1 MPTIN
6 SSKFS
11 YRVCI
16 KKTSLCKSVLLT
28 FNCLQKLKGKSN
40 LYHFIRFTSIRGSK
54 CCMKALTLHT
64 VLEQADLLSK
74 NIHIRGKIIA
84 KLLFQKEI

>member
-6 SSKFS
+6 FSKFS
-11 YRVCI
+11 NRFCL
-16 KKTSLCKSVLLT
+16 KKDFSVRGVFLN
-28 FNCLQKLKGKSN
+28 FNCLQRLKQESN
-40 LYHFIRFTSIRGSK
+40 LYYFIRFPSIRGSK
-54 CCMKALTLHT
+54 CCTKVLTLHT
-64 VLEQADLLSK
+64 VVEHTEVLSK